1 MYLSDFK
8 NFIESEKKYS
18 KHTVSAY
25 VNDLEEF
32 NKFLKINSVKLN
44 EKLNYSF
51 VRQWIVE
58 LSENGLSTRSIN
70 RKISSLKS
78 YFNFLIAINKL
89 NVSPLKLHR
98 NLKVEPKIIIPFNE
112 REMDKVFE
120 IFNNNSGKLDRDFLI
135 IEILYSTGIRRDELI
150 NLKFEDIYFEQGL
163 IKVLGKRNK
172 ERLVPVLPNLLSK
185 IKKYSSNNSINS
197 YLFKSKNG
205 KKISPS
211 TIYRIV
217 KKYFR
222 QISSKNKISPH
233 VLRHSFATHMINN
246 GADINS
252 VKEILGHSSL
262 ASTQIYTKIKVPK
275 MLNDYMLNHPR
286 EKR

>member
-25 VNDLEEF
+25 INDLEEF
-32 NKFLKINSVKLN
+32 NKFLNINRVKLN

-58 LSENGLSTRSIN
+58 LSENGLSSRSIN

-98 NLKVEPKIIIPFNE
+98 NLKVDPKIIIPFNE

-185 IKKYSSNNSINS
+185 IKK
-197 YLFKSKNG
+197 
-205 KKISPS
+205 
-211 TIYRIV
+211 
-217 KKYFR
+217 
-222 QISSKNKISPH
+222 
-233 VLRHSFATHMINN
+233 
-246 GADINS
+246 
-252 VKEILGHSSL
+252 
-262 ASTQIYTKIKVPK
+262 
-275 MLNDYMLNHPR
+275 
-286 EKR
+286 

>member
-25 VNDLEEF
+25 INDLEEF
-32 NKFLKINSVKLN
+32 NKFLNINRVKLN

-58 LSENGLSTRSIN
+58 LSESGLSTRSIN

>member
-25 VNDLEEF
+25 INDLEEF
-32 NKFLKINSVKLN
+32 NNFLNINRVKLN

-58 LSENGLSTRSIN
+58 LSENGLSSRSIN

-98 NLKVEPKIIIPFNE
+98 NLKVDPKIIIPFNE

-163 IKVLGKRNK
+163 VKVLGKRNK

>member
-25 VNDLEEF
+25 INDLEEF
-32 NKFLKINSVKLN
+32 NKFLNTNRVKLN

-172 ERLVPVLPNLLSK
+172 ERLVPILPNLLSK
-185 IKKYSSNNSINS
+185 IKNYSSNNSINN

>member
-18 KHTVSAY
+18 KHTVNAY

-32 NKFLKINSVKLN
+32 NKFLNINRVKLN

-58 LSENGLSTRSIN
+58 LSENGLSSRSIN

>member
-25 VNDLEEF
+25 INDLEEF
-32 NKFLKINSVKLN
+32 NKFLNINRVKLN

-98 NLKVEPKIIIPFNE
+98 NLKVDPKIIIPFNE

>member
-1 MYLSDFK
+1 MYLSEFK

-18 KHTVSAY
+18 KHTVGAY

-32 NKFLKINSVKLN
+32 NKFLNTKSVKLN

-185 IKKYSSNNSINS
+185 IKKYNSNNSINS

>member
-25 VNDLEEF
+25 INDLEEF
-32 NKFLKINSVKLN
+32 NKFLNINRVKLN

-58 LSENGLSTRSIN
+58 LSENGLSSRSIN

-98 NLKVEPKIIIPFNE
+98 NLKVDPKIIIPFNQ

>member
-1 MYLSDFK
+1 M
-8 NFIESEKKYS
+8 
-18 KHTVSAY
+18 
-25 VNDLEEF
+25 
-32 NKFLKINSVKLN
+32 KLN

-185 IKKYSSNNSINS
+185 IKKYNSNNSINS

>member
-1 MYLSDFK
+1 MYLNDFK

-32 NKFLKINSVKLN
+32 NKFLNTNSVKLN

-185 IKKYSSNNSINS
+185 IKKYSSNNSINN

>member
-25 VNDLEEF
+25 ANDLEEF

>member
-18 KHTVSAY
+18 KHTVNAY

-32 NKFLKINSVKLN
+32 NKFLNINRVKLN

-58 LSENGLSTRSIN
+58 LSENGLSSRSIN

-98 NLKVEPKIIIPFNE
+98 NLKVDPKIIIPFNE

>member
-1 MYLSDFK
+1 MYLNDFK

-32 NKFLKINSVKLN
+32 NKFLNTNSVKLN

>member
-25 VNDLEEF
+25 INDLEEF
-32 NKFLKINSVKLN
+32 NKFLNINRVKLN

-58 LSENGLSTRSIN
+58 LSENGLSSRSIN

-120 IFNNNSGKLDRDFLI
+120 IFNNNSGKLNRDFLI

-185 IKKYSSNNSINS
+185 IKKFSSNNSINS

>member
-25 VNDLEEF
+25 ANDLEEF

-112 REMDKVFE
+112 KEMDKVFE

>member
-1 MYLSDFK
+1 MYLNDFK

-18 KHTVSAY
+18 KHTVNAY
-25 VNDLEEF
+25 VNDLDEF
-32 NKFLKINSVKLN
+32 NNFLKLNSVQLN

-51 VRQWIVE
+51 IRQWIVE

-89 NVSPLKLHR
+89 KVSPLKLHS

-112 REMDKVFE
+112 REMEKVFE
-120 IFNNNSGKLDRDFLI
+120 IFNNNSDKLDRDFLI

-150 NLKFEDIYFEQGL
+150 NLKFDDIYFEQGL

-172 ERLVPVLPNLLSK
+172 ERLVPVLPNLLLK
-185 IKKYSSNNSINS
+185 IKKYSLNNSFKT
-197 YLFKSKNG
+197 YLFNSKNG

>member
-25 VNDLEEF
+25 INDLEEF
-32 NKFLKINSVKLN
+32 NKFLNINRVKLN

-58 LSENGLSTRSIN
+58 LSENGLSSRSIN

-98 NLKVEPKIIIPFNE
+98 NLKVDPKIIIPFNE

-120 IFNNNSGKLDRDFLI
+120 IFNNNSGKLGRDFLI

>member
-25 VNDLEEF
+25 LNDLKEF
-32 NKFLKINSVKLN
+32 DKFLNIHRVKLN

-98 NLKVEPKIIIPFNE
+98 NLKVEPKIIIPFNQ

-150 NLKFEDIYFEQGL
+150 SLKFEDIYFEQGL

-197 YLFKSKNG
+197 YLFRSKNG

>member
-25 VNDLEEF
+25 LNDLKEF
-32 NKFLKINSVKLN
+32 DKFLNMHRVKLN

-98 NLKVEPKIIIPFNE
+98 NLKVEPKIIIPFNQ

-150 NLKFEDIYFEQGL
+150 SLKFEDIYFEQGL

-197 YLFKSKNG
+197 YLFRSKNG

>member
-51 VRQWIVE
+51 VRQWIIE
-58 LSENGLSTRSIN
+58 LSENGLSSRSIN

-98 NLKVEPKIIIPFNE
+98 NLKVDPKIIIPFNE

>member
-32 NKFLKINSVKLN
+32 NKFLNINSVKLN

-78 YFNFLIAINKL
+78 YFNFLVAINKL
-89 NVSPLKLHR
+89 KISPLKLHK

-112 REMDKVFE
+112 REMDRVFE

-172 ERLVPVLPNLLSK
+172 ERLVPILPNLLSK
-185 IKKYSSNNSINS
+185 IKNYSSNNSINN

>member
-98 NLKVEPKIIIPFNE
+98 NLKVDPKIIIPFNE

-197 YLFKSKNG
+197 YLFKSING

>member
-32 NKFLKINSVKLN
+32 NKFLNTNSVKLN

-58 LSENGLSTRSIN
+58 LSENGLSSRSIN

-98 NLKVEPKIIIPFNE
+98 NLKVDPKIIIPFNE
-112 REMDKVFE
+112 R
-120 IFNNNSGKLDRDFLI
+120 
-135 IEILYSTGIRRDELI
+135 
-150 NLKFEDIYFEQGL
+150 
-163 IKVLGKRNK
+163 
-172 ERLVPVLPNLLSK
+172 
-185 IKKYSSNNSINS
+185 
-197 YLFKSKNG
+197 
-205 KKISPS
+205 
-211 TIYRIV
+211 
-217 KKYFR
+217 
-222 QISSKNKISPH
+222 
-233 VLRHSFATHMINN
+233 
-246 GADINS
+246 
-252 VKEILGHSSL
+252 
-262 ASTQIYTKIKVPK
+262 
-275 MLNDYMLNHPR
+275 
-286 EKR
+286 

>member
-25 VNDLEEF
+25 INDLKEF
-32 NKFLKINSVKLN
+32 NKFLNINRVKLN

-58 LSENGLSTRSIN
+58 LSENGLSSRSIN

-98 NLKVEPKIIIPFNE
+98 NLKVDPKIIIPFNE

>member
-25 VNDLEEF
+25 INDLEEF
-32 NKFLKINSVKLN
+32 NNFLNINRVKLN

-58 LSENGLSTRSIN
+58 LSENGLSSRSIN

-98 NLKVEPKIIIPFNE
+98 NLKVDPKIIIPFNE
-112 REMDKVFE
+112 REMEKVFE
-120 IFNNNSGKLDRDFLI
+120 IFNNNSGKLGRDFLI

>member
-1 MYLSDFK
+1 MYLNDFK

-25 VNDLEEF
+25 INDLEEF
-32 NKFLKINSVKLN
+32 NKFLNINRVKLN

-58 LSENGLSTRSIN
+58 LSENGLSSRSIN

>member
-32 NKFLKINSVKLN
+32 NKFLNINSAKLN

-185 IKKYSSNNSINS
+185 IKKYNSNNSINS

>member
-25 VNDLEEF
+25 INDLEEF
-32 NKFLKINSVKLN
+32 NKFLNINRVKLN

-172 ERLVPVLPNLLSK
+172 ERLVPILPNLLSK
-185 IKKYSSNNSINS
+185 IKNYSSNNSINN

>member
-1 MYLSDFK
+1 MYLNDFK

-32 NKFLKINSVKLN
+32 NKFLNTNSVKLN

-78 YFNFLIAINKL
+78 YFNFLVAINKL

-98 NLKVEPKIIIPFNE
+98 NLKVDPKIIIPFNE

>member
-18 KHTVSAY
+18 KHTVNAY

-32 NKFLKINSVKLN
+32 IKFLNVNSVKLN

-112 REMDKVFE
+112 REIDKVFE

-185 IKKYSSNNSINS
+185 IKNYSSNNSINN

>member
-32 NKFLKINSVKLN
+32 NKFLNINSVKLN

-98 NLKVEPKIIIPFNE
+98 NLKVDPKIIIPFNE
-112 REMDKVFE
+112 REMDRVFE

-172 ERLVPVLPNLLSK
+172 ERLVPILPNLLSK
-185 IKKYSSNNSINS
+185 IKNYSSNNSINN

>member
-1 MYLSDFK
+1 MYLNDFK

-32 NKFLKINSVKLN
+32 NKFLNTNSVKLN

-185 IKKYSSNNSINS
+185 IKKYSSNNSITN

>member
-25 VNDLEEF
+25 INDLEEF
-32 NKFLKINSVKLN
+32 NKFLNINRVKLN

-58 LSENGLSTRSIN
+58 LSENGLSSRSIN

-98 NLKVEPKIIIPFNE
+98 NLKVDPKIIIPFNE

-185 IKKYSSNNSINS
+185 IKKYSSNNSINN

>member
-25 VNDLEEF
+25 INDLEEF
-32 NKFLKINSVKLN
+32 NKFLNINRVKLN

-58 LSENGLSTRSIN
+58 LSENGLSSRSIN

-135 IEILYSTGIRRDELI
+135 IEILYSTVIRRDELI

-185 IKKYSSNNSINS
+185 IKKYSSNNSISN

>member
-1 MYLSDFK
+1 MYLSNFK

-32 NKFLKINSVKLN
+32 NKFLNINRVKLN

-58 LSENGLSTRSIN
+58 LSENGLSSRSIN

-120 IFNNNSGKLDRDFLI
+120 IFNNSGKLDRDFLI

-172 ERLVPVLPNLLSK
+172 ERLVPILPNLLSK
-185 IKKYSSNNSINS
+185 IKNYSSNNSINN

-205 KKISPS
+205 KKIIPS
-211 TIYRIV
+211 TIYKIV